1 MINKIIFAG
10 TPTIA
15 ATTLEHLIQAG
26 LTFIACYT
34 QPDRPKGRGQKLT
47 FSPVKQTSLLYN
59 IPVFQPDNLK
69 NLEHIHQLK
78 QLSPDLIIVFAYGLI
93 LPKEILDIPKLGC
106 INIHTSLLPKW
117 RGAAPTQHAVL
128 AGDTTTGISI
138 IQMDP
143 GLDTGP
149 VLHCIPCSIALQ
161 DTNKSLLDKLQPLA
175 VTAVLKVLN
184 LINTNQLTPVA
195 QNHKTASYA
204 HKIHKNQAKLNW
216 QLPALELERRIRAF
230 NPEPIAFTHLNT
242 GEQLIENIKILKAA
256 VKQEPIDFKTKNFL
270 PPGSIINI
278 STNNI
283 EVATIKDILQIE
295 LLQFPGGKIQSVNNL
310 LNSEKYKKWFN
321 LNAKFY

>member
-15 ATTLEHLIQAG
+15 AKTLEQLIQSG
-26 LTFIACYT
+26 IKFIACYT

-47 FSPVKQTSLLYN
+47 FSPVKQTAVFYN
-59 IPVFQPDNLK
+59 IPVFQPENLK
-69 NLEHIHQLK
+69 NPENISQLK
-78 QLSPDLIIVFAYGLI
+78 QLTPDLIIVFAYGLI

-117 RGAAPTQHAVL
+117 RGAAPTQHAIL

-149 VLHCIPCSIALQ
+149 VLHHTSCSITQ
-161 DTNKSLLDKLQPLA
+161 TDTNESLMHKLQPIA

-184 LINTNQLTPVA
+184 LINNHQLIPVT
-195 QNHKTASYA
+195 QNHSLASYA

-216 QLPALELERRIRAF
+216 QLSAVELERMIRAF
-230 NPEPIAFTHLNT
+230 NPEPIAFTSLNT
-242 GEQLIENIKILKAA
+242 GDQLIENIKILKAA
-256 VKQEPIDFKTKNFL
+256 VKQEPIDFKTKKIL
-270 PPGSIINI
+270 PGSIINI
-278 STNNI
+278 STNSI
-283 EVATIKDILQIE
+283 EVVTIKDILQIE

-310 LNSEKYKKWFN
+310 LNSDKYKKWFN